1 MALVSFRIPDDL
13 AGRFSA
19 LAATEGGR
27 SAALRGLIEKALG
40 EQPSRPAALPMGAPT
55 KVTVRFRKSEM
66 QHLATAASQR
76 GMSRTQWIVSLVR
89 TRLGSPVQ
97 LTEGERQELRAI
109 ARELN
114 RIGGNINQI
123 ARAVNASRSDSK
135 ALKIDRAAIND
146 AKATLEAVLAELR
159 QALDRNKDYWE
170 GRS

>member
-13 AGRFSA
+13 AARFSA
-19 LAATEGGR
+19 LAVTEGGK

-40 EQPSRPAALPMGAPT
+40 EQPGRTASVPVGTPT
-55 KVTVRFRKSEM
+55 KVTVRFRGSEM
-66 QHLATAASQR
+66 QRLAEVAARR

-89 TRLGSPVQ
+89 ARLGSPVQ
-97 LTEGERQELRAI
+97 LTEGERQEFRAV

-123 ARAVNASRSDSK
+123 ARAVNASRTDSK
-135 ALKIDRAAIND
+135 ALNIDRAAISD
-146 AKATLEAVLAELR
+146 AKATLEAVLNQLR
-159 QALDRNKDYWE
+159 QTLDRNKDYWE